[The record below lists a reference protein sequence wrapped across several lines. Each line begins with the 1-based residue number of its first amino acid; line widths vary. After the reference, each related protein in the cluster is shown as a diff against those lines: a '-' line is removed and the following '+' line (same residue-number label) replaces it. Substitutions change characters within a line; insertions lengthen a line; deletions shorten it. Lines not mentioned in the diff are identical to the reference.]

1 MMTNYSIKWLCTMTK
16 TLKVTYLRETC
27 VAFDKGKTYIA
38 TSYDP
43 ILKCISVIDES
54 QEEYLYPLGRFKIH
68 GDYKEL
74 PISINVFRE

>member
-1 MMTNYSIKWLCTMTK
+1 MTK
-16 TLKVTYLRETC
+16 TLKVTYLGETC

-43 ILKCISVIDES
+43 RIDCIGVIDES
-54 QEEYLYPLGRFKIH
+54 GEVYLYSPRAFKIH

-74 PISINVFRE
+74 PIKDNRVRR